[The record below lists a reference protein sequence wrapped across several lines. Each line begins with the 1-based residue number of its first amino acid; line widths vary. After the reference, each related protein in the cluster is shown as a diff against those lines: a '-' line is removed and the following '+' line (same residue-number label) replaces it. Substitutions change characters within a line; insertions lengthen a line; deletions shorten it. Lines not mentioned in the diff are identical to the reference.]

1 MTKNNL
7 FWVWKI
13 EKYNPDDSDS
23 TIDVFVELKSKNNI
37 ININKDFVI

>member
-13 EKYNPDDSDS
+13 DKKNTDDVED
-23 TIDVFVELKSKNNI
+23 TIDVFVELKSKNNT
-37 ININKDFVI
+37 INIAKDFVI